1 MDLKFYLNKILKI
14 DNIENYTLK
23 SLEKIKDA
31 YTNLLEKTEGKDP
44 DYPGYIFGDFKKGT
58 TKLSVGKNVYQL
70 MEGM

>member
-1 MDLKFYLNKILKI
+1 MDLKFYLNKIIKI

-23 SLEKIKDA
+23 SLDKIKNS
-31 YTNLLEKTEGKDP
+31 YEEFLERTEGKDP
-44 DYPGYIFGDFKKGT
+44 DYPGYSFGDKKG